1 MPDAPHTAEDLAAK
15 VLGRVDSQDAA
26 EIWQSGSRRAV
37 IGGGVL
43 LVALLVVGVLQ
54 QGLRG
59 SVVGALVGAT
69 APDFALTTYDVRTV
83 RLSDSR
89 GHPVVIN
96 FWASWRPPCR
106 TEALALGNVAR
117 AERAADRAEFIG
129 VNVRDWEDNAL
140 RFLTDFSVPYVN
152 GPDPG
157 TVEQQYGGI
166 GLPYTVFVNADGTIA
181 RTWIGPLDEQRLLT
195 IIDEIA

>member
-1 MPDAPHTAEDLAAK
+1 MPEATTIADELPPTFP
-15 VLGRVDSQDAA
+15 
-26 EIWQSGSRRAV
+26 SGSDSPVSSGVRQSTPRWPV
-37 IGGGVL
+37 IVGVVL
-43 LVALLVVGVLQ
+43 LVGLLAVGVLQ
-54 QGLRG
+54 QGEKG
-59 SVVGALVGAT
+59 SVAGALIGTT
-69 APDFALTTYDVRTV
+69 APDFTLSTFDGKTV
-83 RLSDSR
+83 ALSDLR

-96 FWASWRPPCR
+96 FWASWCPPCR
-106 TEALALGNVAR
+106 TEAVALGSVAR

-129 VNVRDWEDNAL
+129 VNVRDWDDNAL
-140 RFLTDFSVPYVN
+140 RFLTDFAVPYPN

-166 GLPYTVFVNADGTIA
+166 GLPYTVFVTADGIVA